1 MSEGAEA
8 EIERAAKRLRMMPQL
23 AGRCFQFQTMMPNQW
38 SELLPPISMVLSTDG
53 KVVLEGHAP
62 HGEWKTTHDSLL
74 SLRFHYRGDESKC
87 QQLYFDK
94 IPQADAWATVRCT
107 PAWAAVLVP
116 KIQQGILVKIKGI
129 VSVEN

>member
-8 EIERAAKRLRMMPQL
+8 EIVRAAKRLRMMPEL
-23 AGRCFQFQTMMPNQW
+23 AGRSFQFQNMSTNGWGQLW
-38 SELLPPISMVLSTDG
+38 PPISMVLSFDG
-53 KVVLEGHAP
+53 KVLLDGQAP
-62 HGEWKTTHDSLL
+62 HGEWKTTHDCLL
-74 SLRFHYRGDESKC
+74 SLRFHYQGDESKC

-116 KIQQGILVKIKGI
+116 KIQQGILVKRKGI